1 MAKIKAVI
9 GIPDDAE
16 RSCAADRNRH
26 QGSKPRMGDAS
37 SHDRP
42 TNTAPTLL
50 PPEAQVLLS
59 LLTGKQSA
67 RIADELGV
75 DEPWVKEH
83 IKAILRKLRPTKPKL
98 NKCGMVSCNVDKSFS
113 PATPPRSPR
122 QRF

>member
-1 MAKIKAVI
+1 
-9 GIPDDAE
+9 
-16 RSCAADRNRH
+16 
-26 QGSKPRMGDAS
+26 MGDAS

-59 LLTGKQSA
+59 LLAGKQSA

-75 DEPWVKEH
+75 DETWVKEH

-98 NKCGMVSCNVDKSFS
+98 NKCGRVSCNVDKSFS